1 MSVDDLRNNAMMAH
15 LLDSLEAGKD
25 IGHYG
30 RLVFAMVGR
39 HFLSEA
45 ELVGY
50 LRRDPDVSE
59 EQARALYAQVQERDY
74 SPPTREKILAWQAE
88 QDFPILPHPDD
99 PDTGNVYRDL
109 PFPDGVYRHIS
120 EYHEQKAEA
129 THESRGGRGRST
141 PAKSRA

>member
-1 MSVDDLRNNAMMAH
+1 MSVNDLRQNAMMTH

-39 HFLSEA
+39 HFLSEE
-45 ELVGY
+45 ELVDY
-50 LRRDPDVSE
+50 LRKDPDVSE
-59 EQARALYAQVQERDY
+59 EQARGLYTQVQGRDY

-88 QDFPILPHPDD
+88 QDFPILPDADD
-99 PDTGNVYRDL
+99 PDAGNVYRDL
-109 PFPDGVYRHIS
+109 PFPDEVYQHIS

-129 THESRGGRGRST
+129 GHGG
-141 PAKSRA
+141 

>member
-45 ELVGY
+45 ELVDY
-50 LRRDPDVSE
+50 LQRDP
-59 EQARALYAQVQERDY
+59 
-74 SPPTREKILAWQAE
+74 
-88 QDFPILPHPDD
+88 DFPILPHP
-99 PDTGNVYRDL
+99 
-109 PFPDGVYRHIS
+109 
-120 EYHEQKAEA
+120 EA
-129 THESRGGRGRST
+129 THESQGGRGRST
-141 PAKSRA
+141 PSKSRA

>member
-1 MSVDDLRNNAMMAH
+1 MSVDDLRQNAMMAH
-15 LLDSLEAGKD
+15 LLDSLEAGED

-45 ELVGY
+45 ELVDY

-88 QDFPILPHPDD
+88 QDFPILPDPDD
-99 PDTGNVYRDL
+99 PDEGNVYRDL
-109 PFPDGVYRHIS
+109 PFPDEVYQHIS

-129 THESRGGRGRST
+129 DHRS
-141 PAKSRA
+141 